1 VILIVVS
8 LPFLI
13 NVDQFRPTLQSEL
26 TKTLGREVTLGNLR
40 LRVLAGEV
48 MADDLSVAEDPAFGK
63 PAFLRAKSLH
73 VGVEIWPFLFARK
86 LVVTE
91 LAIDQPEIVLVQ
103 SPTGDWNFSS
113 LGAKS
118 KAVPGGAPPSAKAPL
133 DLSVQLI
140 KVSNGRMTLRRTIG
154 HWKPL
159 VVDQVS
165 IELRNFS
172 ATSAFPLS
180 LSAKLQ
186 GGGTLKLDGTAGP
199 INPADSAMTPVKA
212 TFSAAQLDLAGSGMN
227 DFVPGIAGL
236 LSVDGNAE
244 SDGVNILVNGK
255 LKAEKLKLRR
265 TGTPATRPV
274 GFDFAVRHNLR
285 KHTGVLSQGDV
296 HIGNALA
303 HLTGTYAE
311 QGESV
316 ILNMKFS
323 GPNMPVQ
330 DLESLLPAMAVVLPA
345 GTSLR
350 GGAANATLAMEGP
363 GDHLVTVGSLSL
375 HNTRLTGFDLSKKMS
390 TIEKLAGIKASPD
403 TEIQTLSANI
413 RVAPEGISAQDMKLV
428 VPTMGDVSGAG
439 TISPADALDFRMSA
453 MVHTSGLLAVVGDR
467 PIPFTV
473 TGTSSDPIFRPD
485 MKAVVNEELKGI
497 EGGLG
502 KGAGGLLNG
511 LLGGKKKK

>member
-244 SDGVNILVNGK
+244 SDGVNILVNSRDSSGGFRFCS
-255 LKAEKLKLRR
+255 ATQSSETLRR
-265 TGTPATRPV
+265 AEPGRRPHRERTGAPYWDLCRAGRIRNLEHEVFRP
-274 GFDFAVRHNLR
+274 
-285 KHTGVLSQGDV
+285 Q
-296 HIGNALA
+296 
-303 HLTGTYAE
+303 YA
-311 QGESV
+311 S
-316 ILNMKFS
+316 
-323 GPNMPVQ
+323 
-330 DLESLLPAMAVVLPA
+330 
-345 GTSLR
+345 
-350 GGAANATLAMEGP
+350 
-363 GDHLVTVGSLSL
+363 
-375 HNTRLTGFDLSKKMS
+375 TGFG
-390 TIEKLAGIKASPD
+390 IAVAGHGSRA
-403 TEIQTLSANI
+403 AGGN
-413 RVAPEGISAQDMKLV
+413 VA
-428 VPTMGDVSGAG
+428 AG
-439 TISPADALDFRMSA
+439 WGRQRDSF
-453 MVHTSGLLAVVGDR
+453 HG
-467 PIPFTV
+467 
-473 TGTSSDPIFRPD
+473 
-485 MKAVVNEELKGI
+485 
-497 EGGLG
+497 
-502 KGAGGLLNG
+502 GAGGPPRHRG
-511 LLGGKKKK
+511 IAIAPQYSVDRVRSFEEDVDH

>member
-1 VILIVVS
+1 
-8 LPFLI
+8 
-13 NVDQFRPTLQSEL
+13 
-26 TKTLGREVTLGNLR
+26 
-40 LRVLAGEV
+40 
-48 MADDLSVAEDPAFGK
+48 
-63 PAFLRAKSLH
+63 
-73 VGVEIWPFLFARK
+73 
-86 LVVTE
+86 
-91 LAIDQPEIVLVQ
+91 
-103 SPTGDWNFSS
+103 
-113 LGAKS
+113 
-118 KAVPGGAPPSAKAPL
+118 
-133 DLSVQLI
+133 
-140 KVSNGRMTLRRTIG
+140 
-154 HWKPL
+154 
-159 VVDQVS
+159 
-165 IELRNFS
+165 
-172 ATSAFPLS
+172 
-180 LSAKLQ
+180 
-186 GGGTLKLDGTAGP
+186 
-199 INPADSAMTPVKA
+199 
-212 TFSAAQLDLAGSGMN
+212 
-227 DFVPGIAGL
+227 
-236 LSVDGNAE
+236 
-244 SDGVNILVNGK
+244 
-255 LKAEKLKLRR
+255 
-265 TGTPATRPV
+265 V

-285 KHTGVLSQGDV
+285 KHSGVLSQGDV